1 MALLKSKK
9 LNQLLNNWSPGTVY
23 LSSWLKKKGYSS
35 DLVRDYKKGNW
46 ITTIGDNAV
55 ARSGDKVTWE
65 GGVYALQSQLALP
78 VHVGGKTSLEIAG
91 YAHYLRFENKK
102 VYLFGSAGTR
112 LPAWFK
118 NYDWGVK
125 IKFISSN
132 LLSDADTPALTE
144 KPFGAFSI
152 KCSAPE
158 RAIMEELYLVPQK
171 ESFEE
176 AFHLM
181 EGLTTLRPALVQKLL
196 ENCSSVKV
204 KRIFMFM
211 AEKAN
216 HPWVK
221 KLDLK
226 KIDFGKG
233 KRVLVKGGSFDK
245 KHQITVP
252 KNYYPETEELTQ

>member
-1 MALLKSKK
+1 MVLLKGKK

-23 LSSWLKKKGYSS
+23 VSSWLKKKGYGS

-65 GGVYALQSQLALP
+65 GGVYALQTQLALP

-91 YAHYLRFENKK
+91 YAHYLRFETKK
-102 VYLFGSAGTR
+102 VYLFSSAGTR
-112 LPAWFK
+112 LPLWFK
-118 NYDWGVK
+118 NYNWGVK
-125 IKFISSN
+125 VSFVSTN
-132 LLSDADTPALTE
+132 LLRNADTLALTE
-144 KPFGAFSI
+144 KQFGAFSV

-158 RAIMEELYLVPQK
+158 RAIIEALYFVPQK

-196 ENCSSVKV
+196 ESCNLVKV
-204 KRIFMFM
+204 KRLFMVM

-216 HPWVK
+216 HPWIK
-221 KLDLK
+221 KLDLN

-233 KRVLVKGGSFDK
+233 KRVLVKGGTLDK

-252 KNYYPETEELTQ
+252 KNYYPETEEINQ